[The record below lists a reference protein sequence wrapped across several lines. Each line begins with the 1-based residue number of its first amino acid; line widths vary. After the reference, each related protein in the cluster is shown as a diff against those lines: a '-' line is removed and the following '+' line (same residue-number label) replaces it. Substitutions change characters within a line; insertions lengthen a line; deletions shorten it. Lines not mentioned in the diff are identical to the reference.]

1 MARDMMTEEIYFRA
15 AKLTLGQV
23 EDQTVLVKTLKKGA
37 EMITMLLHRSA
48 RDEDVIQVGKRE
60 VEATTHRVHQPL
72 KGLRR
77 VLQPER
83 HAQKLKQPK
92 RCDVG
97 GFRDVRFVDRYL
109 VVATHQIYL

>member
-60 VEATTHRVHQPL
+60 VEATTPRPSAV
-72 KGLRR
+72 
-77 VLQPER
+77 ER
-83 HAQKLKQPK
+83 PAQSSSARKACAKTQTAQT
-92 RCDVG
+92 V
-97 GFRDVRFVDRYL
+97 
-109 VVATHQIYL
+109 